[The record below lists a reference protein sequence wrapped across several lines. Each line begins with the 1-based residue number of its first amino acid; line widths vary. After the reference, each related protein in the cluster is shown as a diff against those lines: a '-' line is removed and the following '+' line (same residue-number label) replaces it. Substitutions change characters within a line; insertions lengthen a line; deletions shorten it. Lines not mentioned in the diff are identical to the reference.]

1 MLRRVILIFS
11 FSFLTLVGFSQV
23 RNLEYYLNE
32 AVSNSP
38 LLKDYRNQY
47 NSAAVDSLLIG
58 AVHKPLVEVKSQL
71 LYSPSYHNFGY
82 DNVITDE
89 GNYTGVLGVSQTIFN
104 RRTLNNKY
112 EAVEIQKNTLNNST
126 GISTRELKKIIT
138 DQYLAAYAGYRDLVF
153 NNNFLELF
161 IKENEIVKQFVKN
174 GVVKQTDYL
183 SFVVESQTQQILVSQ
198 LRNQY
203 LKDLMILNQLCGMND
218 TVRYE
223 LADPGLQIT
232 GAPDIT
238 KSPSFIQYKIDSLRI
253 QNEKM
258 AIDLQY
264 KPKISWFA
272 DAGFLTSNP
281 WNFYRHF
288 GYSAGISLNIPVYD
302 GRQKI
307 LSKQKLDF
315 DENSRTGY
323 RDNFHKQYSQQIQQL
338 DIELKS
344 LNEISVQTS
353 NQLRTSEQL
362 VTALKDQLE
371 AGIIQMTEY
380 INAVKNYK
388 TSSRNMNLINIQKLQ
403 VINQMNFLLTQ

>member
-104 RRTLNNKY
+104 RKTLNNKY

>member
-1 MLRRVILIFS
+1 M
-11 FSFLTLVGFSQV
+11 
-23 RNLEYYLNE
+23 
-32 AVSNSP
+32 
-38 LLKDYRNQY
+38 
-47 NSAAVDSLLIG
+47 
-58 AVHKPLVEVKSQL
+58 
-71 LYSPSYHNFGY
+71 
-82 DNVITDE
+82 
-89 GNYTGVLGVSQTIFN
+89 
-104 RRTLNNKY
+104 
-112 EAVEIQKNTLNNST
+112 
-126 GISTRELKKIIT
+126 
-138 DQYLAAYAGYRDLVF
+138 
-153 NNNFLELF
+153 
-161 IKENEIVKQFVKN
+161 
-174 GVVKQTDYL
+174 VKQTDYL

>member
-1 MLRRVILIFS
+1 
-11 FSFLTLVGFSQV
+11 
-23 RNLEYYLNE
+23 
-32 AVSNSP
+32 
-38 LLKDYRNQY
+38 
-47 NSAAVDSLLIG
+47 
-58 AVHKPLVEVKSQL
+58 
-71 LYSPSYHNFGY
+71 
-82 DNVITDE
+82 
-89 GNYTGVLGVSQTIFN
+89 VLGVSQTIFN
-104 RRTLNNKY
+104 RKTLNNKY